1 MPYYKFN
8 SNDVYIN
15 TLKTNPSLKFVVYS
29 GSSFYNNAPNISGAF
44 ADPIR
49 LTDSGH
55 ISLYELN
62 IDRQSTNTGRTLGPS
77 TLPDQTIN
85 DNGLIYS
92 WVVKNSSRIGFR
104 TTSKAAF
111 SSNNFGDVMSSSYP
125 YTSSISK
132 EYYSTTTPRSG
143 SSNVS
148 YLFALKNTI
157 NYYRYKNPNFTYG
170 AFGPIT
176 RSLDSI
182 EVGLISLPSIF
193 YGSTIQKGTIDL
205 GYYITGTLCARAKD
219 FNQDGLLYETYNTN
233 GTETGSLIG
242 FALYDEGFIVL
253 TASYNLSDIVDHY
266 TTAVTGDPATENPK
280 WVYFAQSISGAVT
293 APSSSFI
300 MSMSGTNKIQTMTM
314 FATAPKGELNQ
325 SSNPTFVTYT
335 TGSTAATGSK
345 QYVQASKRL
354 VKNIVSSSYH
364 NPTGSFEKTTYISK
378 IGIYDKDRNLIGIAK
393 MATPVRKTVERDFTF
408 KIKLDL

>member
-44 ADPIR
+44 ADPVR

-62 IDRQSTNTGRTLGPS
+62 IDRQSANTGRTIGPS
-77 TLPDQTIN
+77 SLPDQTIN

-104 TTSKAAF
+104 TTSQPAF

-132 EYYSTTTPRSG
+132 EYYTTTTPRSA

-148 YLFALKNTI
+148 HLLALKNTI
-157 NYYRYKNPNFTYG
+157 NYYRYKDPNFTYG
-170 AFGPIT
+170 AYGPVT
-176 RSLDSI
+176 RSLDSV
-182 EVGLISLPSIF
+182 EVGLISIPTIF

-205 GYYITGTLCARAKD
+205 NYYITGTLCARAKD
-219 FNQDGLLYETYNTN
+219 SNQDGLLYETYNTN

-253 TASYNLSDIVDHY
+253 TASYNLSDRVDYY
-266 TTAVTGDPATENPK
+266 TTAVTTDPATENPK

-300 MSMSGTNKIQTMTM
+300 LAMSGTNKIQTMTM

-325 SSNPTFVTYT
+325 SSNPTFAQYLTS
-335 TGSTAATGSK
+335 STAMTSSK
-345 QYVQASKRL
+345 QYTQTSKRL

-364 NPTGSFEKTTYISK
+364 HPTASFEKTTYISK
-378 IGIYDKDRNLIGIAK
+378 VGIYDKDRNLIGIAK
-393 MATPVRKTVERDFTF
+393 MATPIRKTVERDFTF